1 MKDLYKGV
9 IITLLLS
16 LLLGVGYILLLRG
29 FAFIAGPDGGNAE
42 MTIVNGKRVGA
53 SNIGQQF
60 SDMKYFWGRPSATGY
75 NAEISGGSNKGTSN
89 KEYLNLVKQRTKA
102 FMKAHPYLS
111 LKDVPSEMVT
121 ASGSGLDPDIS
132 PYAAKIQVQ
141 RVAAARGLSMESVVE
156 LVDNHV
162 KKPWLGL
169 FGTAKVNVLDLNIAL
184 DKLNKTDGK
193 K

>member
-1 MKDLYKGV
+1 MKNILRGV
-9 IITLLLS
+9 KLTLAICVLLCVVYV
-16 LLLGVGYILLLRG
+16 LFLRG

-42 MTIVNGKRVGA
+42 MTIENGKRVGA

-60 SDMKYFWGRPSATGY
+60 SDMKYFWGRPSAIGY
-75 NAEISGGSNKGTSN
+75 DAEISGGSNKGTSN

-141 RVAAARGLSMESVVE
+141 RVAEARGLSMESVVE

-169 FGTAKVNVLDLNIAL
+169 FGTEKVNVLDLNIAL
-184 DKLNKTDGK
+184 DRAYGK